1 MDSPLR
7 NGTALDPPCNA
18 GLGAAAEA
26 TKAPL
31 TVTVYRGDE
40 SLRLLV
46 PIRTVGVIRTPR
58 HRERWVTALV
68 SLITNGIIGWVFV
81 RGTWLDPMPWTSI
94 GRQDADRAPALA
106 VELLLPT
113 DVDLPAPPVL
123 TTEDPLV
130 TWTVPPPE
138 ERVMAP
144 PEFEL
149 TEERPPPSEAGA
161 ESPDEARLVS
171 EPERL
176 RGIYAGQI
184 EGRIERAW
192 TRDDDWM
199 TGVYSRRCSAK
210 VEQNAEGQVQRIE
223 FLDCPQLPD
232 WKRNLESAI
241 RQASP
246 LPAPPER
253 AVFASVIYLDI
264 DAGLHVRLA
273 EATVAGP

>member
-1 MDSPLR
+1 M
-7 NGTALDPPCNA
+7 
-18 GLGAAAEA
+18 
-26 TKAPL
+26 KAPL

-46 PIRTVGVIRTPR
+46 PIRAVGVVRTPSY
-58 HRERWVTALV
+58 RERWGGALM
-68 SLITNGIIGWVFV
+68 SLLANACFAVLLVNGT
-81 RGTWLDPMPWTSI
+81 RLDAMPWTST
-94 GRQDADRAPALA
+94 GRQNADPAPAMS
-106 VELLLPT
+106 VELLLPNEIEM
-113 DVDLPAPPVL
+113 PASPVL
-123 TTEDPLV
+123 RTEDPLV

-138 ERVMAP
+138 ELVIAP

-149 TEERPPPSEAGA
+149 TEERPPPTEAGA
-161 ESPDEARLVS
+161 ESPDEAKLVS

-184 EGRIERAW
+184 EGRIDRAW
-192 TRDDDWM
+192 TRDDEWM
-199 TGVYSRRCSAK
+199 EGVYSRRCSAK
-210 VEQNAEGQVQRIE
+210 VEQNADGQVRRVE

-253 AVFASVIYLDI
+253 AVFASVIYLDV
-264 DAGLHVRLA
+264 DAALHVRLA
-273 EATVAGP
+273 ETAIAKP